1 MEKEPTKKERRPPEK
16 SLDASQGQAVRFL
29 LNVMNATI
37 YSSGEDYEN
46 AVEEFF
52 PQVQALG
59 HLIGARSIDEVSE
72 FIRRRSNWW

>member
-1 MEKEPTKKERRPPEK
+1 MEKEPTKKKRRPPEPG
-16 SLDASQGQAVRFL
+16 LDASQGQAVRFL

-37 YSSGEDYEN
+37 YSSGDDYRS